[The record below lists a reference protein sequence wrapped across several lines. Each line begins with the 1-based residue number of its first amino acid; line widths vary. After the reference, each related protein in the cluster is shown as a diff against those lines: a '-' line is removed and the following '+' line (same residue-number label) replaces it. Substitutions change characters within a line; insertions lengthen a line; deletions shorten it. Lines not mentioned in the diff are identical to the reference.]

1 MVTKQEILD
10 RKRQEENLGPLGWQ
24 IEETR
29 DGTRGDP
36 YLFKVSGDC
45 MAPTLNSGDIVVI
58 DPRKKGFCDDIYLIE
73 FPWMSTKIP
82 GGAAVQRLQVHLDWQ
97 MIRLICDNPLYQ
109 NELVDRSSLK
119 VLGKCVGVM
128 KRV

>member
-1 MVTKQEILD
+1 MVAKQEILD

-45 MAPTLNSGDIVVI
+45 MAPTINSGDIVVI
-58 DPRKKGFCDDIYLIE
+58 DPRKKGFCDGIYLIE
-73 FPWMSTKIP
+73 FPWMSAKIP
-82 GGAAVQRLQVHLDWQ
+82 GGSAIRRLQVFPDG
-97 MIRLICDNPLYQ
+97 IRLISDNPLYQ
-109 NELVDRSSLK
+109 NELMDRSSLK
-119 VLGKCVGVM
+119 VLGRCAGVM
-128 KRV
+128 KRL